1 MRKLMAVAAM
11 LAMMLVAASPAMADE
26 IETDGD
32 NGVFFTSNVED
43 FDGDDFEDFFDE
55 VEDEGIFFISSDF
68 DDDDFEDFDEDDFE
82 DFDEV
87 DFFSFDSV
95 DSDFDQV
102 EFEF

>member
-26 IETDGD
+26 IEIEGD
-32 NGVFFTSNVED
+32 DGVFFTSEVED

-68 DDDDFEDFDEDDFE
+68 DEDDFEDFDED

-95 DSDFDQV
+95 DSDFDEV

>member
-11 LAMMLVAASPAMADE
+11 LAMMLVAASPAMAEE
-26 IETDGD
+26 IEGD
-32 NGVFFTSNVED
+32 DGVFFTSNVED
-43 FDGDDFEDFFDE
+43 SDGDYFEDFFDE

-68 DDDDFEDFDEDDFE
+68 DGDDFEDFDED

-95 DSDFDQV
+95 DSDFDEV

>member
-26 IETDGD
+26 IETEGD
-32 NGVFFTSNVED
+32 EGVFFTSNVED

-68 DDDDFEDFDEDDFE
+68 DDDFEDFDED

-95 DSDFDQV
+95 GSDFDEV

>member
-26 IETDGD
+26 IEIESDD
-32 NGVFFTSNVED
+32 GVFFTSEVED

-68 DDDDFEDFDEDDFE
+68 DEDDFEDFDED

-95 DSDFDQV
+95 DSDFDEV

>member
-11 LAMMLVAASPAMADE
+11 LAMMLVAASPVMADE

-43 FDGDDFEDFFDE
+43 FDGDFFDE

-68 DDDDFEDFDEDDFE
+68 DDDDFEDFDEDDF
-82 DFDEV
+82 DEV

-95 DSDFDQV
+95 DSHFDKV

>member
-1 MRKLMAVAAM
+1 
-11 LAMMLVAASPAMADE
+11 MADE

-43 FDGDDFEDFFDE
+43 RDGDYFEDFFDE

-68 DDDDFEDFDEDDFE
+68 DDDDFEDFDEDDF
-82 DFDEV
+82 DEV

-95 DSDFDQV
+95 DSHFDKV

>member
-1 MRKLMAVAAM
+1 MRKLMAVATM

-26 IETDGD
+26 IEIEGD
-32 NGVFFTSNVED
+32 DGVFFTSNVED
-43 FDGDDFEDFFDE
+43 FDGDNFEDFFDE

-68 DDDDFEDFDEDDFE
+68 DEDDFEDFDED

-95 DSDFDQV
+95 DSDFDEV

>member
-26 IETDGD
+26 VEIEGD
-32 NGVFFTSNVED
+32 DGVFFTSNIED
-43 FDGDDFEDFFDE
+43 FDGDDF
-55 VEDEGIFFISSDF
+55 EDEGIFFISSDF
-68 DDDDFEDFDEDDFE
+68 DGDDFEDFDED

-95 DSDFDQV
+95 DSDFDEV

>member
-11 LAMMLVAASPAMADE
+11 LAMMLLAASPAMADE
-26 IETDGD
+26 IEIEGD
-32 NGVFFTSNVED
+32 DGVFFTSNVED

-68 DDDDFEDFDEDDFE
+68 DDDDFGDFDED

-95 DSDFDQV
+95 GSDFDEV

>member
-26 IETDGD
+26 IEIESDD
-32 NGVFFTSNVED
+32 GVFFTSNVED

-55 VEDEGIFFISSDF
+55 VEDEGIFFISFDF
-68 DDDDFEDFDEDDFE
+68 DEDDFEDFDED

-95 DSDFDQV
+95 DSDFDEV

>member
-68 DDDDFEDFDEDDFE
+68 DDDDFEDFDEDDF
-82 DFDEV
+82 DEV

-95 DSDFDQV
+95 DSDFDEV

>member
-26 IETDGD
+26 IETEGD
-32 NGVFFTSNVED
+32 DGVFFTSNVED
-43 FDGDDFEDFFDE
+43 FDGDYYEDFFDE
-55 VEDEGIFFISSDF
+55 VEDEGVFFISSDF
-68 DDDDFEDFDEDDFE
+68 DEDDFEDFDED

-95 DSDFDQV
+95 DSDFDEV
-102 EFEF
+102 DFEF

>member
-26 IETDGD
+26 IEIEGD
-32 NGVFFTSNVED
+32 DGVFFTSEVED

-68 DDDDFEDFDEDDFE
+68 DEDDFEDFDED

-95 DSDFDQV
+95 DSDFDKV

>member
-26 IETDGD
+26 IEVEGD
-32 NGVFFTSNVED
+32 DGVFFTSNVED
-43 FDGDDFEDFFDE
+43 SDGDYFEDFFDE

-68 DDDDFEDFDEDDFE
+68 DGDDFEDFDED

-95 DSDFDQV
+95 DSDFDEV

>member
-26 IETDGD
+26 IEIEGD
-32 NGVFFTSNVED
+32 DGVFFTSNVED
-43 FDGDDFEDFFDE
+43 FDGDDFEDYFDE
-55 VEDEGIFFISSDF
+55 IEDEGIFFISSDF
-68 DDDDFEDFDEDDFE
+68 DEDDFEDFDED

-95 DSDFDQV
+95 DSNFDEV
-102 EFEF
+102 EFGT

>member
-26 IETDGD
+26 VEIEGD
-32 NGVFFTSNVED
+32 DGVFFTSSIED
-43 FDGDDFEDFFDE
+43 FDGDDF
-55 VEDEGIFFISSDF
+55 EDEGIFFISSDF
-68 DDDDFEDFDEDDFE
+68 DGDDFEDFDED

-95 DSDFDQV
+95 DSDFDEV

>member
-55 VEDEGIFFISSDF
+55 VEDEDIFFISSNF
-68 DDDDFEDFDEDDFE
+68 DEDDFEDFDED

-87 DFFSFDSV
+87 DFFSFDSA
-95 DSDFDQV
+95 DSDFDEV
-102 EFEF
+102 EF

>member
-26 IETDGD
+26 IEIEGD
-32 NGVFFTSNVED
+32 DGVFFTSNVED
-43 FDGDDFEDFFDE
+43 FDGDDFEDYFDE
-55 VEDEGIFFISSDF
+55 IEDEGIFFISSDF
-68 DDDDFEDFDEDDFE
+68 DEDDFEDFDED

-95 DSDFDQV
+95 DSDFDEV
-102 EFEF
+102 EFGL